1 MARRTTPPADYQ
13 PPTIDDE
20 LAFEPDGDGAA
31 LEPDA
36 PSQLCHV
43 TDPDA
48 LQSLADVVSYAD
60 ADGVDQSK
68 ALWCTYRIAT
78 ALRARGLST
87 DAAVAEMRAT
97 YEVDGALARRLVAL
111 AVAEEARPLERDAE
125 LRQLYAAV
133 THELAVARDESEDTP
148 SDRSALRGHIRA
160 LLAMRRQLVPLVTS
174 VAASADNPAGLDA
187 EEALA
192 LEDFRRRRA
201 LRERFGAEPP
211 APPFDA

>member
-1 MARRTTPPADYQ
+1 MARRPPPPADYR
-13 PPTIDDE
+13 PPTIDDD
-20 LAFEPDGDGAA
+20 LAFEPDDI
-31 LEPDA
+31 EPDADPPA

-48 LQSLADVVSYAD
+48 LRSLADVVSYAD
-60 ADGVDQSK
+60 EQGVDQSK

-87 DAAVAEMRAT
+87 DAAIAEMRAT

-111 AVAEEARPLERDAE
+111 AVAEEGRPLERDGE

-133 THELAVARDESEDTP
+133 AHELTVARDESEDTP
-148 SDRSALRGHIRA
+148 GDRTALRGHIRA
-160 LLAMRRQLVPLVTS
+160 LLAMRRQLVPLVTQVATS
-174 VAASADNPAGLDA
+174 VENPAGLD
-187 EEALA
+187 EEEQAVIADL
-192 LEDFRRRRA
+192 RRRRA
-201 LRERFGAEPP
+201 LRERFGTEPP